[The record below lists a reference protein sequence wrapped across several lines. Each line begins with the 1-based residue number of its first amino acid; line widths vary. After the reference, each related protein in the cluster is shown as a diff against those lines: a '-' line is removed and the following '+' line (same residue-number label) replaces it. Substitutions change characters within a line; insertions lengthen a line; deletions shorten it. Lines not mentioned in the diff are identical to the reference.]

1 MNTVRVSALVKL
13 GFALLVLLSTFVA
26 LPAPAEANCSQTA
39 PTIHYYS
46 DSAKTQLCGIC
57 IYWCDSTVECS
68 EGLDTSV
75 CRYWKQGPS
84 IYCPC

>member
-1 MNTVRVSALVKL
+1 MNTVRVSTLAKFC
-13 GFALLVLLSTFVA
+13 FALLVLLSTFVT

-46 DSAKTQLCGIC
+46 DPAKTQLCAIC
-57 IYWCDSTVECS
+57 IYWCDGTVECT
-68 EGLDTSV
+68 GDITN
-75 CRYWKQGPS
+75 CPYWKNGKP